1 MEFRQD
7 QGMMRGQDNSDPKT
21 ALWQFCQRFCKGPVA
36 KTDIQFNSAKVH
48 PNGMQATVK
57 LLCLQGQEFAGE
69 ICSNA
74 KDAEKSAAQ
83 QALQFYGMEA
93 PRPQANQMAGMSG
106 MAAQQLLAMSGGMP
120 GGVPGGMPGGR
131 SGNAPMQGGPGM
143 FNPAA
148 FQMMGGSG
156 APMGVSPAF
165 GGPSH
170 GNFAM
175 AGGMGGGMD
184 MPSQAPSRP
193 RPDNRGGNDFGGKDR
208 KGSGGKGKGG
218 GDGKGKGDR
227 TRPQGGK
234 DGGRGKGGGDRQ
246 EKGGRGGGGRGA
258 GGPGAPGHPGGPAA
272 PKAASPEG
280 AEKNADGDVDT
291 SKSTLNVVC
300 MKLLKRPMQKGEIIY
315 DSPQTPGGF
324 QSILTLPC
332 LPEPWGKRQW
342 TGKVCANRK
351 TAEQDAAEKA
361 LADIKAAP
369 EFAAIL
375 ASAEATGGKSGA
387 KKKGTGDKDGEGKGK
402 GKGKGKK
409 GKMMEFFD
417 MMWGGGKGGMK
428 GGPDLERQPV
438 SEAVAQGEVV
448 EWKGNFGWIKPKEGS
463 IDHEALARRGGR
475 VYVHKQDLQGVESL
489 EQGTSVKF
497 KVYVDASGLGAS
509 EVVVG

>member
-1 MEFRQD
+1 MEFGQ
-7 QGMMRGQDNSDPKT
+7 QGMMGRQEEADAKT
-21 ALWQFCQRFCKGPVA
+21 ILWQFCQRFCKGPVA

-74 KDAEKSAAQ
+74 KEAEKSAAL

-93 PRPQANQMAGMSG
+93 PRPQAPPQMGGMSG

-120 GGVPGGMPGGR
+120 GGVPGGMPGGGGR
-131 SGNAPMQGGPGM
+131 SGNAQMQGGPGM

-156 APMGVSPAF
+156 APMGVPGSF

-175 AGGMGGGMD
+175 GGGMGGGMG
-184 MPSQAPSRP
+184 MQSQAPSRP
-193 RPDNRGGNDFGGKDR
+193 RPDNKGGGAPMG
-208 KGSGGKGKGG
+208 GKGG
-218 GDGKGKGDR
+218 GGKSKGGDRGGGGKGDR

-234 DGGRGKGGGDRQ
+234 DGGRGQGGKDG
-246 EKGGRGGGGRGA
+246 GGRGGGGRGA
-258 GGPGAPGHPGGPAA
+258 GGPAAKGAPPAPA
-272 PKAASPEG
+272 KTPAQDG
-280 AEKNADGDVDT
+280 AEKNDDGDVDT

-300 MKLLKRPMQKGEIIY
+300 MKLLKRPMQKGEIVY

-324 QSILTLPC
+324 QSIVTLPC
-332 LPEPWGKRQW
+332 LPEPWGQKQW
-342 TGKVCANRK
+342 NGKVCANRK

-375 ASAEATGGKSGA
+375 ESAEASGGKGA
-387 KKKGTGDKDGEGKGK
+387 KKKSSGDRKGEDGK

-409 GKMMEFFD
+409 GKMMEFFE
-417 MMWGGGKGGMK
+417 MMWGKGGGMK
-428 GGPDLERQPV
+428 GGPGLERQPV
-438 SEAVAQGEVV
+438 GEALVQGEVT
-448 EWKGNFGWIKPKEGS
+448 EWKGNFGWIKPKDGTIE
-463 IDHEALARRGGR
+463 HEALGRRGGK
-475 VYVHKQDLQGVESL
+475 VYVHKTDLQGVETL
-489 EQGTSVKF
+489 EQGASVKF
-497 KVYVDASGLGAS
+497 KVYVDASGLGAAD
-509 EVVVG
+509 VVVG